1 MAREF
6 YEVADQLSQ
15 QLNYDAQI
23 MDALGDV
30 HSSEERWYQHSN
42 ILQKLLRKTC
52 LKSPVA
58 TFIILYG

>member
-30 HSSEERWYQHSN
+30 HSSEER
-42 ILQKLLRKTC
+42 
-52 LKSPVA
+52 
-58 TFIILYG
+58 